1 MCVLVFRRLPHTV
14 RQNRGTRT
22 RQPPATLDPTHET
35 GRQVQKPAGAD
46 RKVANSHQNGSN
58 QHSHSAGQDKIK
70 SHRPPTDEVVGPANG
85 WYSCQ
90 DGVFSE
96 VCCCRALLWCRF
108 RTRKGL
114 FDQNHD
120 IRYPRGMPT
129 DECGEMPPSFCR
141 SSWCEILYF
150 SPPPPS
156 LFSAFSPTELLHHD
170 TNATLVAEDYFYS
183 GRNSDAL
190 KKNEKLPQATPCAKT
205 RRRAL
210 PSRHGM
216 SSTSTRV
223 LGTGTGRC

>member
-1 MCVLVFRRLPHTV
+1 MHFLRPQQGNESELCVCVCVCVCVLVFRRLPHTV

-35 GRQVQKPAGAD
+35 GRQVQKPAGSD

-70 SHRPPTDEVVGPANG
+70 SHRPATDEVVGPANG

-141 SSWCEILYF
+141 SSWCEILCF
-150 SPPPPS
+150 STPPPPY
-156 LFSAFSPTELLHHD
+156 SPLSHQPSSSIT
-170 TNATLVAEDYFYS
+170 
-183 GRNSDAL
+183 
-190 KKNEKLPQATPCAKT
+190 TPM
-205 RRRAL
+205 
-210 PSRHGM
+210 PH
-216 SSTSTRV
+216 
-223 LGTGTGRC
+223 